1 MSKESNRQQDI
12 LGAALA
18 EFAAKGFQGATIKS
32 IAQAAQLQSPSLI
45 YWYFE
50 TKEALFQAVIT
61 EHLSLFQTVLDP
73 APLLD
78 RPPEEVLPLLAQGY
92 LEIPDHPATR
102 NLVRLILA
110 EVARYPKLAE
120 MVSHNLSQPI
130 LNFLKSYLTRQ
141 IELGHLRPHDVR
153 AGARAFVGLF
163 IPQVVGVILFPA
175 IGADGLAGEEYL
187 NTAVDIFLRGLQPV
201 K

>member
-1 MSKESNRQQDI
+1 M
-12 LGAALA
+12 LV
-18 EFAAKGFQGATIKS
+18 
-32 IAQAAQLQSPSLI
+32 P
-45 YWYFE
+45 
-50 TKEALFQAVIT
+50 V
-61 EHLSLFQTVLDP
+61 
-73 APLLD
+73 PLLD